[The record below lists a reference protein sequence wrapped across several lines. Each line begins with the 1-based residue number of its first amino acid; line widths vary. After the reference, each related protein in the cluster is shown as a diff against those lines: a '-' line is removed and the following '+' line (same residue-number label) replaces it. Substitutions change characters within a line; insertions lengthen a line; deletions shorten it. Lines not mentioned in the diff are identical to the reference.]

1 MRKRCNE
8 KYILRFFTPECYAEA
23 KFLNIRNC
31 LEGGRTAESLI
42 NDYEVQ
48 YGQLN
53 LTHKLRVVRRVNKFV
68 TLLILD
74 VFFCF
79 FIIGKLRHILVSI
92 LCILNAHVPN
102 LKDSKMSLCVSIQIN
117 SSTK

>member
-1 MRKRCNE
+1 MNFYYQNE
-8 KYILRFFTPECYAEA
+8 SEKVKNWSCYEEA
-23 KFLNIRNC
+23 KFLIYCLNIRKC

-53 LTHKLRVVRRVNKFV
+53 LTHKLRVVRRVNKFI

-79 FIIGKLRHILVSI
+79 FIIGKLRHTLLFQYYVY
-92 LCILNAHVPN
+92 
-102 LKDSKMSLCVSIQIN
+102 
-117 SSTK
+117 